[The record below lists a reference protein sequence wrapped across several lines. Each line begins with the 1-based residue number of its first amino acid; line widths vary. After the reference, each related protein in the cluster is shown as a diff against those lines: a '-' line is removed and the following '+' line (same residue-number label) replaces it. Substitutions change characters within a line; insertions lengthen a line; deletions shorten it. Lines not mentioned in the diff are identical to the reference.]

1 MTRGDHTTFEAEGWL
16 ADADRSKLKAIYQL
30 QSACFSDL
38 VIASGLNPSVDFR
51 YADLTGVD
59 FNGSD
64 LRGFNLVGANLSYT
78 RWFKANWD
86 ETTNIEGAILTGAK
100 GFGRS
105 NFRGTLAE
113 QPVQP
118 FFENT
123 PMAIATVDKFGS
135 LVRANSRFVTLRA
148 SLNFVDEQ
156 NSVLSIVDGEYRQ
169 ALAKAIHRA
178 SEGHNDAP
186 PVAALLSAETERW
199 GEFFA
204 IADDPVKSTVHLYV
218 LDITE
223 RRRLEGQL
231 NQAQKMEMVGQLA
244 GGIAHDFNNVLS
256 AIMMANDFLLN
267 AHKPTDPEFQDIMQI
282 KQNATRGASLV
293 RQLLAFSRRQTLRPI
308 VVGVGDA
315 LSDLSMLLRRLIGD
329 NVRLEVVHGR
339 DLWDVKVDVSQF
351 EQVIVN
357 LVVNARD
364 AMPNGGTLTLQTS
377 NLTKPGSLDLAE
389 RGVTVG
395 EYVRIDVIDTGAGIP
410 PEIVT
415 KIFEPFFSTKEIGKG
430 TGLGLSTVY
439 GIVKQSRG
447 YIFVDSSVKTGAKFS
462 VLLPR
467 SLPAEEAGPVSMFRM
482 VPWHQAAD
490 AVDVETISLLLVE
503 PDDGLRLLHGRA
515 LRARGYQVV
524 EAADGVEA
532 LAVYL
537 AHGNRFDVVVSEI
550 ALAEMDGPTLYREIR
565 KRNPEQSF
573 IFVSGYAEDTLEQ
586 RFPENEVIAFLPKPF
601 GVAQLVVAITNEI
614 GLRIG

>member
-1 MTRGDHTTFEAEGWL
+1 MARGEHSTFEIDGWL
-16 ADADRSKLKAIYQL
+16 IDADRMKLKAIYQSE
-30 QSACFSDL
+30 SACFSDL

-59 FNGSD
+59 FNGSN

-78 RWFKANWD
+78 RWFRANWD
-86 ETTNIEGAILTGAK
+86 ETTNIEGAVLTGAK
-100 GFGRS
+100 GFDRA
-105 NFRGTLAE
+105 NFRGSLAE

-118 FFENT
+118 LFENT
-123 PMAIATVDKFGS
+123 PMAIATVDKSGS
-135 LVRANSRFVTLRA
+135 LIRANSRFAGLRT
-148 SLNFVDEQ
+148 SLNPVDDDA
-156 NSVLSIVDGEYRQ
+156 SILSIVDVEYRD
-169 ALAKAIHRA
+169 ALAKAIRRA

-186 PVAALLSAETERW
+186 PVPALLNGGAERW

-204 IADDPVKSTVHLYV
+204 IADDPAKNTVHLYV

-267 AHKPTDPEFQDIMQI
+267 AHKPTDPQFQDIMQI

-293 RQLLAFSRRQTLRPI
+293 RQLLAFSRRQTLRP
-308 VVGVGDA
+308 VVIDVSDV
-315 LSDLSMLLRRLIGD
+315 LSDLSMLLRRLIGE
-329 NVRLEVVHGR
+329 NIRMEIVHGR
-339 DLWDVKVDVSQF
+339 ELWKAKVDVSQF

-357 LVVNARD
+357 LTVNARD
-364 AMPNGGTLTLQTS
+364 AMPNGGTLTLRS
-377 NLTKPGSLDLAE
+377 ANLTKDASIHLAE
-389 RGVTVG
+389 HGVTAA
-395 EYVRIDVIDTGAGIP
+395 EYVRIDVIDTGTGVP

-439 GIVKQSRG
+439 GIVRQSHG
-447 YIFVDSSVKTGAKFS
+447 FIFVDTSVKSGAAFS
-462 VLLPR
+462 VLFPR
-467 SLPAEEAGPVSMFRM
+467 HLPAEKEGPSSNFRM

-490 AVDVETISLLLVE
+490 AADVETISLLLVE
-503 PDDGLRLLHGRA
+503 PDNGLRLLHGRA

-550 ALAEMDGPTLYREIR
+550 ALSEMDGPALYREIR
-565 KRNPEQSF
+565 KRNPEQPF

-586 RFPENEVIAFLPKPF
+586 GFPENEIIAFLPKPF

-614 GLRIG
+614 GLRVG

>member
-1 MTRGDHTTFEAEGWL
+1 MAREGHSTFEIAGWL
-16 ADADRSKLKAIYQL
+16 ADADRTKLKAIYQSE
-30 QSACFSDL
+30 SASFSDL
-38 VIASGLNPSVDFR
+38 VVASGLNPSSDFR

-78 RWFKANWD
+78 RWFRANWD

-100 GFGRS
+100 GFERA
-105 NFRGTLAE
+105 NFRGSLAE

-123 PMAIATVDKFGS
+123 PMAIATVDKSGR
-135 LVRANSRFVTLRA
+135 LIRANSRFASLRTSLNSVDDNASILSMVDVEYRDSLAKTISRA
-148 SLNFVDEQ
+148 SQ
-156 NSVLSIVDGEYRQ
+156 
-169 ALAKAIHRA
+169 
-178 SEGHNDAP
+178 GHNDAP
-186 PVAALLSAETERW
+186 PVAAMLKGGAERW

-204 IADDPVKSTVHLYV
+204 IADDPAKNTVHLYV

-223 RRRLEGQL
+223 RRLLEGQL

-256 AIMMANDFLLN
+256 AILMANDFLLN
-267 AHKPTDPEFQDIMQI
+267 AHKPTDPAFQDLMQI

-293 RQLLAFSRRQTLRPI
+293 RQLLAFSRRQTLRPA
-308 VVGVGDA
+308 VVDVSDA
-315 LSDLSMLLRRLIGD
+315 LSDLSMLLRRLIGEKIK
-329 NVRLEVVHGR
+329 LEIVHGR
-339 DLWDVKVDVSQF
+339 ELWDVKVDVSQF
-351 EQVIVN
+351 EQVVVN
-357 LVVNARD
+357 LAVNARD
-364 AMPNGGTLTLQTS
+364 AMPNGGVLTLRTA
-377 NLTKPGSLDLAE
+377 NLTKDQSLHLAAH
-389 RGVTVG
+389 GVTAA
-395 EYVRIDVIDTGAGIP
+395 EYVRIDVIDTGTGIP
-410 PEIVT
+410 QDIMT

-439 GIVKQSRG
+439 GIVRQSRG
-447 YIFVDSSVKTGAKFS
+447 FIFVDTSVKSGAAFS

-467 SLPAEEAGPVSMFRM
+467 HLPAEKDEPASTFRM
-482 VPWHQAAD
+482 VPWQQAAE

-503 PDDGLRLLHGRA
+503 PDDGLRLLHARA

-532 LAVYL
+532 LAVFL
-537 AHGNRFDVVVSEI
+537 EHGNRFDVVVSEI
-550 ALAEMDGPTLYREIR
+550 ALAEMEGPALYREIR

-586 RFPENEVIAFLPKPF
+586 RFPEGEIIAFLPKPF
-601 GVAQLVVAITNEI
+601 GVAQLVVAITNET
-614 GLRIG
+614 GLRVG